1 MQQSIMIAPSILAAD
16 LGNLE
21 AELERVHDADW
32 IHIDVMD
39 GHFTPNLTFGPNVVE
54 LCRRYTSVPLDVHLM
69 ITNPD
74 ETIDWYLDAGADL
87 VTVHAEAA
95 KHLNRLL
102 NHIHDRGAKAGVV
115 LNPSTPVC
123 MVEDVLTLADVVML
137 MSVNPG
143 FGGQSF
149 IEETLP
155 KLRRLNALCDQVGAH
170 PTIEVDGGVSPKTIE
185 RIVEAGADLLVAG
198 SAVFGADDP
207 ASALGQLQRMGQG
220 VRERQLDAR

>member
-1 MQQSIMIAPSILAAD
+1 MQKTITLAPSILAAD

-21 AELERVHDADW
+21 AELSRVSDADW

-74 ETIDWYLDAGADL
+74 ETIDWYLDAGANL
-87 VTVHAEAA
+87 ITVHAEAA
-95 KHLNRLL
+95 KHLNRVLT
-102 NHIHDRGAKAGVV
+102 HIHDRGAKAGVV

-123 MVEDVLTLADVVML
+123 MAEDVLELADVIML

-155 KLRRLNALCDQVGAH
+155 KLKRLHALCDQAGAH
-170 PTIEVDGGVSPKTIE
+170 PIIEVDGGVAPKTIE
-185 RIVEAGADLLVAG
+185 RIVEAGADMLVAG
-198 SAVFGADDP
+198 SAVFGAEDP
-207 ASALGQLQRMGQG
+207 SSALNELRVMGQ
-220 VRERQLDAR
+220 EARNRMLSA